1 MTDRQYDSVRVVRRV
16 LWFGVVS
23 VVLIAVVALGAVS
36 VLTAEVREELAAK
49 SDASISALLLTTT
62 GQRHLSHLEAS
73 IHDGEESIPDGTLEG
88 LVLTHETLSARTDMD
103 EGTSVAVERFGMAI
117 ERLANSSYVTDGDRS
132 DVSVSDA
139 RSNIHEAD
147 FRLEQILRFEVA
159 RLDASRANYEDRQDR
174 DAMLLVLL
182 GLAAALIGAFT
193 VRRIVGYATRAIE
206 ARDDQTSLAARRAE
220 GQAILADLSTT
231 AIATHDVGDLRREMS
246 TAIMDRFGFEG
257 VCYWDVVPGGQSV
270 VLIDGSGLRIPEG
283 SESPLNDRGLMA
295 AGVNSDLPVYFDIE
309 SAPFGYLP
317 TIFTQQGIRS
327 GVVFRTAGLQDTA
340 SLACAI
346 STTRIPFET
355 DDVVWLGA
363 FSDIVSLGAQKIW
376 DESTLAEALAV
387 AEEASASK
395 SRFVAH
401 MSHELRTPLT
411 AVIGYATILGESAGR
426 ELTDEEVSFAAEIA
440 SSGERLLALINDILD
455 LSRAESPTVDITRS
469 QVVLNELVE
478 GVASDSRLR
487 LKDTTVELFLE
498 APSQTS
504 IVWTDPVKL
513 RQILVNLVS
522 NAMKYTEDGRII
534 IRVIID
540 SDGTPIRLE
549 VEDTGIGIPEDKFD
563 AILRPFEQLDGSYAR
578 AWGGTGLGLA
588 ITDVLLAQLGY
599 HLEIQSTPGEGSK
612 FTVVLSRN
620 GQMAEATRGDQNRS

>member
-36 VLTAEVREELAAK
+36 VLTAEVRDELAAK